1 MQYLDNHCRD
11 RVKDLFDGRVKDL
24 FDYVQ
29 GNIICLFIP
38 IFNKYDQVS
47 PLLYNVFHYDE
58 YTIST
63 T

>member
-1 MQYLDNHCRD
+1 MQYLDNHRSDC
-11 RVKDLFDGRVKDL
+11 VKDLFDGL
-24 FDYVQ
+24 Q

-63 T
+63 I